1 MPLLDSVVVVLI
13 FAVATTPFLAMWNI
27 MLLYDLLRI
36 KEVVT
41 PKPAASPAPL
51 VDAND
56 VVADDSGDRL

>member
-1 MPLLDSVVVVLI
+1 
-13 FAVATTPFLAMWNI
+13 MWNI